1 MDEFLGTVPLAS
13 NFKSKFFPATN
24 RAILK
29 SDQNGYIDI
38 KTNNLTALAQGG
50 HGM

>member
-1 MDEFLGTVPLAS
+1 MSFSEQPPLAS
-13 NFKSKFFPATN
+13 NSKSKFFPATN

-29 SDQNGYIDI
+29 PDKIDYIDI
-38 KTNNLTALAQGG
+38 KTNNLTALAQGS